1 MTTSFQ
7 IFRILSSVAD
17 AWKLLTL
24 SLKVLKL
31 LTTVTS
37 KHKLEVNGFDAEKLL
52 MRVQVLG
59 AF

>member
-1 MTTSFQ
+1 M
-7 IFRILSSVAD
+7 AD